1 MLRMSENE
9 FERRLLWRRVI
20 QQSAINPAAIT
31 PTGIAPKKPASTMP
45 VSTTIAPP
53 LPMPPI
59 TTPQPVETGLETRL
73 EQAAP
78 IKQQLDAA
86 RSWRGFR
93 AWGRWKKPD
102 FRRAYSAG
110 RLLFQVIGVA
120 GYAGYFVSMHT
131 LMRVFS
137 GALMAGAWFA
147 IYRIKGSGQP

>member
-9 FERRLLWRRVI
+9 FERRVLWRRVI
-20 QQSAINPAAIT
+20 KQLAINPAAIT
-31 PTGIAPKKPASTMP
+31 PTGTIPQKPASTK
-45 VSTTIAPP
+45 IAAP
-53 LPMPPI
+53 LPMTPI
-59 TTPQPVETGLETRL
+59 KTPLPVETSLETRL
-73 EQAAP
+73 GQAAP
-78 IKQQLDAA
+78 IKRRLDAA
-86 RSWRGFR
+86 RAWRG
-93 AWGRWKKPD
+93 WKKPD

-110 RLLFQVIGVA
+110 RLLFQVLGVA